1 MTKLEKVIDALKH
14 CELYGYCNYE
24 QCPYYKYAGC
34 LELLRNDVLELLKT
48 QEPVS
53 PTIKQEMDDI
63 CSCIDNV
70 AYCGRCGARIG
81 RLKQNY
87 CSNCGQAVKW
97 DERSAGKGNT
107 RTGVLLNIR

>member
-1 MTKLEKVIDALKH
+1 MTDIVKVINGLEGCLAPAHKGWPYKPNIMEAG
-14 CELYGYCNYE
+14 CEWYD
-24 QCPYYKYAGC
+24 CPYSSNCEDILFDA
-34 LELLRNDVLELLKT
+34 LELLKA

-53 PTIKQEMDDI
+53 PTIKQEMDNI

-87 CSNCGQAVKW
+87 CSECGQAVKW
-97 DERSAGKGNT
+97 K
-107 RTGVLLNIR
+107 

>member
-1 MTKLEKVIDALKH
+1 MNDGGFVPYGQCNPPFITEDMNVTISMLKHHIMPDGADIDALADALAK
-14 CELYGYCNYE
+14 
-24 QCPYYKYAGC
+24 A
-34 LELLRNDVLELLKT
+34 LKA

-63 CSCIDNV
+63 CSCIDDV

-87 CSNCGQAVKW
+87 CSECGQAVKW
-97 DERSAGKGNT
+97 K
-107 RTGVLLNIR
+107 